1 MMVGQQIVLIVF
13 LILSVLGNISTVGK
27 PREPLTP
34 GIAAWSTLI
43 NLIMIGLILS
53 M

>member
-1 MMVGQQIVLIVF
+1 MVGQQIVLIVF

-34 GIAAWSTLI
+34 GIAAWI
-43 NLIMIGLILS
+43 ILIMIGLILS

>member
-1 MMVGQQIVLIVF
+1 MVGQQIVLIVF
-13 LILSVLGNISTVGK
+13 LILSMLCNILAVGE

-43 NLIMIGLILS
+43 ALIMIGLILS

>member
-1 MMVGQQIVLIVF
+1 MMGQQIVLIAF
-13 LILSVLGNISTVGK
+13 LILSVLGNILAVGK

-43 NLIMIGLILS
+43 ALILIGLILS
-53 M
+53 L